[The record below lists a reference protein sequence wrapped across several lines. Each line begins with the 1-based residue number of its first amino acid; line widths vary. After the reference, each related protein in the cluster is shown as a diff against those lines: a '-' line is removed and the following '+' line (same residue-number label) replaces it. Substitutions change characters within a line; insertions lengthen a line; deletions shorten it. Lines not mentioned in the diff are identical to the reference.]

1 MDVAHMVARFA
12 GASLA
17 LFAFAVAVI
26 AGLSVGNPPVTI
38 LSRGILALFV
48 FFFIGLA
55 LGGAAQLVL
64 REYRT
69 RREADIREQYEPG
82 AATAAGKAAGAEA
95 VIREGVPVGA

>member
-1 MDVAHMVARFA
+1 MVARYA

-26 AGLSVGNPPVTI
+26 AGLSVRNPPITI
-38 LSRGILALFV
+38 LSRAILALFV
-48 FFFIGLA
+48 FFFIGLF

-69 RREADIREQYEPG
+69 RRESDIRQRNAES
-82 AATAAGKAAGAEA
+82 AAAEGSRIEDSVA
-95 VIREGVPVGA
+95 REGVSVGA

>member
-1 MDVAHMVARFA
+1 MVARYA

-26 AGLSVGNPPVTI
+26 AGLSVGNPPVTV

-64 REYRT
+64 REYRM
-69 RREADIREQYEPG
+69 RRETEIRERFGRDPG
-82 AATAAGKAAGAEA
+82 TTETDSDSVP
-95 VIREGVPVGA
+95 VISREGVSVGA

>member
-1 MDVAHMVARFA
+1 MVARYV

-26 AGLSVGNPPVTI
+26 AGLSVGNPPVTV

-69 RREADIREQYEPG
+69 RREADLQQRFDNRGADPSEQPSDV
-82 AATAAGKAAGAEA
+82 AP
-95 VIREGVPVGA
+95 VMSREGVSVGA

>member
-1 MDVAHMVARFA
+1 MVARYA

-17 LFAFAVAVI
+17 LFAFSVAVM
-26 AGLSVGNPPVTI
+26 AGLSVRNPPITI

-69 RREADIREQYEPG
+69 RRESDIRQRLAES
-82 AATAAGKAAGAEA
+82 ATAEGSRIEDP
-95 VIREGVPVGA
+95 VDREGVSVGA

>member
-1 MDVAHMVARFA
+1 MVARYA

-26 AGLSVGNPPVTI
+26 AGLSVGNPPVTV

-64 REYRT
+64 REYRM
-69 RREADIREQYEPG
+69 RRETEIRERFDRDPG
-82 AATAAGKAAGAEA
+82 TTETDSDS
-95 VIREGVPVGA
+95 VPVISRDGVSVGA

>member
-1 MDVAHMVARFA
+1 MVARFA

-26 AGLSVGNPPVTI
+26 AGLSVGNPPVTV

-69 RREADIREQYEPG
+69 RGEAEIREQYEPG
-82 AATAAGKAAGAEA
+82 AAAPAEKAGRANAMA
-95 VIREGVPVGA
+95 REGVSVGA